1 MVEKIR
7 ISSMNLRTIALA
19 VALAAGF
26 TASGEARQKP
36 QNKVKIKHHKP
47 AKHKNHKIKR
57 YTA

>member
-1 MVEKIR
+1 
-7 ISSMNLRTIALA
+7 MNLRTIALA